1 MLKIRKIA
9 LWDRNL
15 RLVLVLITHLGL
27 ENELCK
33 ILNEV
38 LIVLT
43 LVN

>member
-1 MLKIRKIA
+1 MIRDIV
-9 LWDRNL
+9 LWDRYL
-15 RLVLVLITHLGL
+15 KLVFVMISHLGL